1 MGFELRGNKAGAV
14 ATIIGSILATALLWA
29 YFLGAFK

>member
-14 ATIIGSILATALLWA
+14 GTVIASLLATALLWA
-29 YFLGAFK
+29 YWLGAFK